1 MAEPG
6 ADNPGIA
13 VVQLH
18 GVYDT
23 ANDIVLMNRIRR
35 GAPGVNVITP
45 LRITGSDSAVLVN
58 RGWVYSPDGAAIDLS
73 FWRVNISDA
82 APVGSTAP
90 GSVVGLATPMSR
102 EDAGGAVV
110 KLIGGATRVQR
121 LSLPAATGAL
131 PYPVVPLLVQLI
143 PQDTIVR
150 SGVPVPVPLPELTS
164 GPHLSYAVQWFA
176 FALIA
181 VAGSLLV
188 VFQTRRSGTS
198 RIS

>member
-1 MAEPG
+1 
-6 ADNPGIA
+6 
-13 VVQLH
+13 
-18 GVYDT
+18 
-23 ANDIVLMNRIRR
+23 
-35 GAPGVNVITP
+35 
-45 LRITGSDSAVLVN
+45 
-58 RGWVYSPDGAAIDLS
+58 
-73 FWRVNISDA
+73 
-82 APVGSTAP
+82 
-90 GSVVGLATPMSR
+90 MSR